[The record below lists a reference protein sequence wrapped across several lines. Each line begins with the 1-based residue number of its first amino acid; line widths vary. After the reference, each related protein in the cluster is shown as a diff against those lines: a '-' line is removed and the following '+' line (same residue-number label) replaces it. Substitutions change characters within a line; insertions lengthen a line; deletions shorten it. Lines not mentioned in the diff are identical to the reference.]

1 MTGRRIG
8 IVLAAVVLAT
18 GWCHPA
24 AAEEPASVAPAT
36 WLATVAADAA
46 KAEADPPPAG
56 AWKKPIP
63 LTVGVNYTLVTDY
76 IFRGINFSEYAGEGR
91 EKLNHQLG
99 IHVAYEPEKLGKFG
113 VVFWLEWYADQEKLT
128 PRCDDHLQEVDYI
141 VYWSYPIKPIA
152 TTVETGWIGYTFPQ
166 ASGDCFCTN
175 EWYVMLS
182 LDDAKLFGTKAN
194 VLNPYVAFYLD
205 LDLFHPGSWLEFG
218 VSHDFVLAD
227 FDACKNV
234 PVVKNLT
241 VTPSLVVGLDHRY
254 LNKAVGFGR
263 EATQLGN
270 IQSGLAVSYDLSGA
284 LGLPPQYGDLILTG
298 FFKFSNAIRD
308 ELINDEFW
316 GGVTVAWEW

>member
-166 ASGDCFCTN
+166 
-175 EWYVMLS
+175 
-182 LDDAKLFGTKAN
+182 
-194 VLNPYVAFYLD
+194 
-205 LDLFHPGSWLEFG
+205 FHPGSWLEFG